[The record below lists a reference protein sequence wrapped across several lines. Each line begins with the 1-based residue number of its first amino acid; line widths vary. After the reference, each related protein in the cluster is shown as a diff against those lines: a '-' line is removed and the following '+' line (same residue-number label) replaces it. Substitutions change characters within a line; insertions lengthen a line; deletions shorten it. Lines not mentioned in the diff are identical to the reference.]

1 MCDIVMALISKFY
14 RVKDNVWRPILP
26 ATTTEETSIQNLTRK
41 RRANL
46 ITLSRPRRLVT
57 TNNPDIND
65 DIFERLDG
73 RVRSDD
79 ESFFV
84 EEYESLNRTI
94 LPATATEETSIQN
107 LTRKRQANEN
117 SLKSPKRLGTTNN
130 PDINDFIIFEK
141 LDRRVRGDDESLSH
155 FVEEFVSLL
164 RKCKAARLEFD
175 DRVLAFKLIRACN
188 LTQTDMMDVIREAKV
203 KGEMYVSVKNAIRK
217 IAVRREEEEKVKNKM
232 YEIFDGLRKSRAFPS
247 ASDIE
252 QKDVRERAFEIFTR
266 LQKSKEMS
274 QKPMQWII
282 SVALHT
288 ALGLGPEQECLE
300 AFCNHTGL
308 KAGRFLNLILKG
320 RDVLA
325 RPEIQPESHS
335 TKENTLKRRPLVDL
349 RLPTNQDLTKPYSG
363 PKGRGIEYRF
373 W

>member
-117 SLKSPKRLGTTNN
+117 SLKS
-130 PDINDFIIFEK
+130 
-141 LDRRVRGDDESLSH
+141 H
-155 FVEEFVSLL
+155 
-164 RKCKAARLEFD
+164 
-175 DRVLAFKLIRACN
+175 
-188 LTQTDMMDVIREAKV
+188 
-203 KGEMYVSVKNAIRK
+203 
-217 IAVRREEEEKVKNKM
+217 
-232 YEIFDGLRKSRAFPS
+232 
-247 ASDIE
+247 
-252 QKDVRERAFEIFTR
+252 
-266 LQKSKEMS
+266 
-274 QKPMQWII
+274 
-282 SVALHT
+282 
-288 ALGLGPEQECLE
+288 
-300 AFCNHTGL
+300 
-308 KAGRFLNLILKG
+308 
-320 RDVLA
+320 
-325 RPEIQPESHS
+325 
-335 TKENTLKRRPLVDL
+335 
-349 RLPTNQDLTKPYSG
+349 
-363 PKGRGIEYRF
+363 
-373 W
+373 